1 MLCICTHSLTSANDP
16 KIGRSR
22 DAQAVLRN
30 NLKWREAAEQA
41 MKRGR
46 NFFYFVVVNL
56 DLLCTLVLLICDV
69 YIRTGDGYVASKI
82 FKLIE
87 IKSDPTVDQGNCRL
101 DFRRSLVSGLPSMD
115 RAQSVSQ
122 SAVFA
127 LCPLHAFG
135 RGARAHFPKSGW

>member
-1 MLCICTHSLTSANDP
+1 MTRKSSAVGMRN
-16 KIGRSR
+16 
-22 DAQAVLRN
+22 AVLRN

-87 IKSDPTVDQGNCRL
+87 IKSDPTVDLGNCRL
-101 DFRRSLVSGLPSMD
+101 DFRRSLVSGLPTMHSREERGLISRKAAGN
-115 RAQSVSQ
+115 RA
-122 SAVFA
+122 
-127 LCPLHAFG
+127 
-135 RGARAHFPKSGW
+135 